1 MTPLETAGRALF
13 GSAWQCQMAKALD
26 VNERTVRRWY
36 AGDSTIPD
44 RIWPELRELL
54 GKHAAECVR
63 LCKHLGD

>member
-36 AGDSTIPD
+36 AGDSAIPD
-44 RIWPELRELL
+44 GIWAELVPLL
-54 GKHAAECVR
+54 RAHALTCRKVAR
-63 LCKHLGD
+63 SLAS